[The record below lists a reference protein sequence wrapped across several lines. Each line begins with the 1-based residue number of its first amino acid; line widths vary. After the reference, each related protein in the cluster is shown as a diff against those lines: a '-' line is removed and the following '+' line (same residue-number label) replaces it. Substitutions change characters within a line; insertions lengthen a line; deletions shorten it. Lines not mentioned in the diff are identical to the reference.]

1 MSPPL
6 PAHQAAAATPITYPC
21 WVSELPTDAAQR
33 RAPGLTLTPLPGPA
47 RFYPPTTSSAVQAFI
62 PEEAQMLRH
71 VLAFTLALIPLVAVL
86 GLVSVTP

>member
-1 MSPPL
+1 MSPL
-6 PAHQAAAATPITYPC
+6 ARHGAAAPPVTYPC
-21 WVSELPTDAAQR
+21 WASELPTDAAQR

-47 RFYPPTTSSAVQAFI
+47 RFYPPTISSAGQALI
-62 PEEAQMLRH
+62 HEEAQMLRH

>member
-6 PAHQAAAATPITYPC
+6 PVRQTAAATRVTYPC
-21 WVSELPTDAAQR
+21 WASELPTDAAQR
-33 RAPGLTLTPLPGPA
+33 RAPGLTSPPLPGPA
-47 RFYPPTTSSAVQAFI
+47 RFYPPTIPSAIQALI
-62 PEEAQMLRH
+62 HEEAQMLKH